1 MKLFKILF
9 ISIIS
14 ILIFQS
20 QLYGINLRCD
30 FKQRLFGINEKEYNG
45 VTCGW
50 YEGDKSFC
58 DKNGCNICKV
68 EDNGE
73 LLYWISEVIIKNKD
87 VEIVR
92 EPNDYNQDTFSDE
105 DKRGYYKQEKEKLYL
120 VESEVH
126 HKSVQGWSNERYIF
140 VINRTTN
147 SIVSQGNKVELYTLW
162 FRPDSKLSILTEYVP
177 YWNSIYTN
185 WTRSYYGKC
194 EEI

>member
-1 MKLFKILF
+1 MKIFKISF

-30 FKQRLFGINEKEYNG
+30 FKRKVNTTDFNGIHCSLGTEGICGEGNSREY
-45 VTCGW
+45 
-50 YEGDKSFC
+50 YE
-58 DKNGCNICKV
+58 
-68 EDNGE
+68 
-73 LLYWISEVIIKNKD
+73 WISEVIIKNKD

-147 SIVSQGNKVELYTLW
+147 SNVSQGNKVELYTLW